1 MFKPAETL
9 RNALI
14 CSVWLCWGLTF
25 DTSTCA
31 QEQTL
36 GMFTVRHMHSH
47 TSIDHVSALNV
58 PDWDLIIVD
67 MPQIALQGY
76 IHRNVTKG
84 WTDQRHTAEL
94 EPSLLEITGTAKYV
108 LCLAVPVVV
117 LLSPTKWACQCHVT
131 VASWKKTKRECLE
144 IELDVKKC
152 AELKDSMTKTLSHSQ
167 VLWQEMFTWTRTC
180 VRPLTVHPHGKRF
193 KPSFSKTAIL
203 ISSAVCIALCVRY
216 CGWVLTAGKTRM
228 TRMSCGAWTHPVWIQ
243 TEQRGV

>member
-94 EPSLLEITGTAKYV
+94 EPSLLEITGIAKYV

-131 VASWKKTKRECLE
+131 VASWKKKLRGN
-144 IELDVKKC
+144 VWR
-152 AELKDSMTKTLSHSQ
+152 LSWMSKSVLNQKIPWPKHCHTVRCYDRRCSPGQEPASDPWQFVRTESVSSPPSQ
-167 VLWQEMFTWTRTC
+167 RRLF
-180 VRPLTVHPHGKRF
+180 
-193 KPSFSKTAIL
+193 
-203 ISSAVCIALCVRY
+203 
-216 CGWVLTAGKTRM
+216 
-228 TRMSCGAWTHPVWIQ
+228 
-243 TEQRGV
+243 